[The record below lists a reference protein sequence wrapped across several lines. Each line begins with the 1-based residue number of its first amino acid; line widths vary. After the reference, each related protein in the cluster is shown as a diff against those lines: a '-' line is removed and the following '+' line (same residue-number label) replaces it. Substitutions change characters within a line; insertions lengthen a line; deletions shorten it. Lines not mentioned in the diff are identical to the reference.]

1 MKVLVGVVAVVLF
14 AVVVAAHVY
23 GKCGDEGW
31 QRIDWCDTMGIDKAF
46 ASKEIS
52 LFKSNVRGVLR

>member
-1 MKVLVGVVAVVLF
+1 MKVLVGVAAVVLF

-31 QRIDWCDTMGIDKAF
+31 QRIDWCDTMGLDKAF
-46 ASKEIS
+46 VSKEIS
-52 LFKSNVRGVLR
+52 LIKVNVREVLK